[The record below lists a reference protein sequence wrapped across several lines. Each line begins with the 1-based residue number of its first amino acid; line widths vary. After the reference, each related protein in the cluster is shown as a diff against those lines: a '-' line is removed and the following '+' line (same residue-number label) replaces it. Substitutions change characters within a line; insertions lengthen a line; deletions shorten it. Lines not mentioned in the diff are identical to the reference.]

1 MVASSELCK
10 DEPKVLAVHGASLDT
25 TKLASRMGASIQ
37 ASWTDAGES
46 NVKYC
51 VVLNMSL
58 QKSKKYIYI
67 YLRHLGPVVIDNYQT
82 FTVEQRI
89 NISQELVLC
98 LLSIHLKQNNQL
110 TLLLTIQSS
119 TPLLL

>member
-1 MVASSELCK
+1 M
-10 DEPKVLAVHGASLDT
+10 LAVHGASLDT

-67 YLRHLGPVVIDNYQT
+67 YLRHLGPVVIDIYQT

-98 LLSIHLKQNNQL
+98 LHSIHLKAKQSADF
-110 TLLLTIQSS
+110 TLDNPVFNTSFTLKLDNDIA
-119 TPLLL
+119 